1 MDTDKHSLKAY
12 LKDISASRLLSD
24 AEERAL
30 AERIQKGDGA
40 ALDALTQANLPYVV
54 SLAHQYTE
62 RGLALEDLISEGNM
76 GMLAAAGRYGPA
88 EGKRFVVFAAPYIRE
103 AMELAIEQQAGLY
116 RVPRHVEAP
125 QLEKKRSKAL
135 SIDAPVGGSA
145 QLSLSHVLAD
155 ESAPIPG
162 TDMEREALVHEL
174 HTLVS
179 TLEGR
184 ERQVM
189 QRLYPV
195 DGETRTMAEVAQAMG
210 LKRER
215 VRQIRN
221 RALRRIG
228 KLTRNAELRQL
239 LGVG

>member
-1 MDTDKHSLKAY
+1 MDNDKNSLKAY

-24 AEERAL
+24 AEEQAL
-30 AERIQKGDGA
+30 AARIQKGDSA
-40 ALDALTQANLPYVV
+40 ALDALTQANLAYVV
-54 SLAHQYTE
+54 SLAHQYTG

-76 GMLAAAGRYGPA
+76 GMLAAAGKYGPA
-88 EGKRFVVFAAPYIRE
+88 EGKRFVAFAAPYIRE

-116 RVPRHVEAP
+116 RVPRHVEDTR
-125 QLEKKRSKAL
+125 LEKKRSQAL
-135 SIDAPVGGSA
+135 SIDAPVGGSP

-155 ESAPIPG
+155 ENATIPG
-162 TDMEREALVHEL
+162 TDIERDALLHEL
-174 HTLVS
+174 RTLVDQ
-179 TLEGR
+179 LEGR

-189 QRLYPV
+189 QRLYPI

-221 RALRRIG
+221 RAIRRIG
-228 KLTRNAELRQL
+228 KQTRNAELREL